1 MPVSTRIVGD
11 FFKSALVALFD
22 MTAKLSC
29 TTCLNVTHN
38 LNLLIG
44 EAIVLSVL
52 ITVTIENISDLV
64 VMSTHRDRKNLFHL
78 SPSFSGSN
86 LSRGLSSLANL
97 SGMIWRYIV
106 VVFIDLCPR
115 RRLIV

>member
-22 MTAKLSC
+22 MATKLSG
-29 TTCLNVTHN
+29 TTCLNVTHH

-44 EAIVLSVL
+44 KAIVLSVL
-52 ITVTIENISDLV
+52 LTIKIENISYLV
-64 VMSTHRDRKNLFHL
+64 AMCTYRDRKNLFHL
-78 SPSFSGSN
+78 SPSFSGTN